1 MYQGYRIGGVFMMGG
16 SGVRFGAPI
25 PKQFSLLGGK
35 PLYCHALDTLLES
48 GVFDEIVV
56 VCPPSWSGK
65 IPTSPILQRTS
76 GGATRQESSRAGLN
90 GFSKAPDVVLIH
102 DAVRPFVTKTMILAN
117 LDAAIACGAANT
129 CIPTTDTLVIAP
141 QGNWVHAVPKREE
154 FLRGQTPQ
162 TFRYDLIIKAHA
174 RAMEKGL
181 NLTDDCG
188 LVVAM
193 GEKVAV
199 VKGSEENLKITTPL
213 DLRVAEAL
221 LAIREKVKKGDG
233 DDGCPEQKGRIDIPA
248 REGSGN

>member
-16 SGVRFGAPI
+16 SGVRFGSPT

-35 PLYCHALDTLLES
+35 PLYCHGLETFLES
-48 GVFDEIVV
+48 KVFDEIIL
-56 VCPPSWSGK
+56 VCPPNWKG
-65 IPTSPILQRTS
+65 IIATSPILRATS

-90 GFSKAPDVVLIH
+90 AFSQAPDLVLIH
-102 DAVRPFVTKTMILAN
+102 DAVRPFVTKAMILGN

-141 QGNWVHAVPKREE
+141 QGDWVHAVPKREE

-162 TFRYDLIIKAHA
+162 TFRYDLIVKAHA
-174 RAMEKGL
+174 RAMERGL

-188 LVVAM
+188 LVIAM

-199 VKGSEENLKITTPL
+199 VKGSEENLKITTQL

-233 DDGCPEQKGRIDIPA
+233 DDGRPQ
-248 REGSGN
+248 